1 MRWIIAV
8 GIVLCAMR
16 GIDTAALGQGT
27 FTLEFRESTP
37 QQDPAL
43 EETMRFCD
51 GSNTLPPGMK
61 APQGLPQKFRCFR
74 FGPPDSAVWLIA
86 VSGDKP
92 VLYADVDRT
101 GDLSKATAIAG
112 SRDESST
119 LFEPVTLT
127 VSDGRKVRVRFLS
140 HSNKSDQ
147 PLGCLHAVPAGY
159 RTGKVKLGEKVYAV
173 ALIDGNLNGLY
184 NDPFVGPYYQDRN
197 MDALAI
203 DRNGDGKFDAF
214 DPDKPSPEWSP
225 LAKGLAADGKFYT
238 VTVAADGSQIEI
250 AAAQP
255 KYGNLALGP
264 HQVTVTAFSDFGLFR
279 IEAKGQ
285 PARIPAGRYSTVS
298 GGLVANDGKDDW
310 RLQLGRDT
318 GPTATFT
325 VNADE
330 TLSLPL
336 GPPFV
341 PSAKVTVSE
350 REVSFDYLL
359 QGRSGE
365 VYNAGAILKGSTRLQ
380 PPRLEVLDPGGKVIY
395 SAAFE
400 FG

>member
-1 MRWIIAV
+1 MRWMIAV
-8 GIVLCAMR
+8 TVLVCGMGGMA
-16 GIDTAALGQGT
+16 TAALGQGT

-37 QQDPAL
+37 QQDSAL
-43 EETMRFCD
+43 GETMRGCARSD
-51 GSNTLPPGMK
+51 ALPPGMK

-74 FGPPDSAVWLIA
+74 FGPTDSPVWLIG
-86 VSGDKP
+86 VSGEKP
-92 VLYADVDRT
+92 LLYADVNRT
-101 GDLSKATAIAG
+101 GDFSRATAIAG
-112 SRDESST
+112 KRDESCT
-119 LFEPVTLT
+119 WFEPVTLT
-127 VSDGRKVRVRFLS
+127 VNDGRKIRVRFMS
-140 HSNKSDQ
+140 HSNKSIE

-159 RTGKVKLGEKVYAV
+159 RTGKVKLGEKTYAV

-184 NDPFVGPYYQDRN
+184 NDPLVGPYEGENTDV
-197 MDALAI
+197 LAI
-203 DRNGDGKFDAF
+203 DRNGDRKFDAF
-214 DPDKPSPEWSP
+214 NPGQPSPEWSP
-225 LAKGLAADGKFYT
+225 LAKGLAAGGEFYT

-264 HQVTVTAFSDFGLFR
+264 HQVNLTAFSDFGFLR

-285 PARIPAGRYSTVS
+285 AARIPAGRYSTVS
-298 GGLVANDGKDDW
+298 GGLVTNDGKDAW
-310 RLQLGRDT
+310 RLQLGSDP

-341 PSAKVTVSE
+341 PSAKVTQSE
-350 REVSFDYLL
+350 REVTFDYLL

-365 VYNAGAILKGSTRLQ
+365 AYNAGAIMKGSTRLP
-380 PPRLEVLDPGGKVIY
+380 PPRLEVVDSNGKIIY
-395 SAAFE
+395 TAAFE

>member
-8 GIVLCAMR
+8 AVLLCGM
-16 GIDTAALGQGT
+16 GGMDTSALGQGT
-27 FTLEFRESTP
+27 FALEFREATP

-43 EETMRFCD
+43 GEAMR
-51 GSNTLPPGMK
+51 GSAHRDTLPPEIK
-61 APQGLPQKFRCFR
+61 APQGLPQKFMCFR
-74 FGPPDSAVWLIA
+74 YGPPDAAVWIIGI
-86 VSGDKP
+86 SGAKP
-92 VLYADVDRT
+92 LLFADVNRT
-101 GDLSKATAIAG
+101 GDLSRAAPIAG
-112 SRDESST
+112 KRDESGT
-119 LFEPVTLT
+119 WFDPVTLT
-127 VSDGRKVRVRFLS
+127 GKDAQKVRVRFMS
-140 HSNKSDQ
+140 HSNKSDE

-184 NDPFVGPYYQDRN
+184 NDPLVWPYQGRG
-197 MDALAI
+197 MDVLAI

-225 LAKGLAADGKFYT
+225 LAKGLAADGKFFT

-264 HQVTVTAFSDFGLFR
+264 HQVNLAAFSDFGFLR

-285 PARIPAGRYSTVS
+285 AARIPAGRYSTVS
-298 GGLVANDGKDDW
+298 GGLVANDGKADW
-310 RLQLGRDT
+310 RLQLGSDP
-318 GPTATFT
+318 GPAATFT

-330 TLSLPL
+330 TLPLPL

-341 PSAKVTVSE
+341 PSAKVMQSDRTVIFE
-350 REVSFDYLL
+350 YVLE
-359 QGRSGE
+359 GRSGE
-365 VYNAGAILKGSTRLQ
+365 AYNPSTVMRDTTRLP
-380 PPRLEVLDPGGKVIY
+380 PPRLEVVDSSGKIIY
-395 SAAFE
+395 AAAFE

>member
-1 MRWIIAV
+1 MRWMIAV
-8 GIVLCAMR
+8 TVLLCGM
-16 GIDTAALGQGT
+16 GGMDTSALGQGT
-27 FTLEFRESTP
+27 FTLEFRDATP

-43 EETMRFCD
+43 GETMRMC
-51 GSNTLPPGMK
+51 SRSAAPPAEIK
-61 APQGLPQKFRCFR
+61 APQGLPRQVTYFR
-74 FGPPDSAVWLIA
+74 FGPPDSPPLWLIA

-101 GDLSKATAIAG
+101 GDFSKATVIAG
-112 SRDESST
+112 KRDESCT
-119 LFEPVTLT
+119 WFEPVTLT
-127 VSDGRKVRVRFLS
+127 VSDGRKVRVRFMS
-140 HSNKSDQ
+140 HSNKSVE

-184 NDPFVGPYYQDRN
+184 NDPLVGPYQGEN
-197 MDALAI
+197 MDALAV
-203 DRNGDGKFDAF
+203 DRNSDGKFDGF
-214 DPDKPSPEWSP
+214 NPDKPAPEWSP

-255 KYGNLALGP
+255 KYGNLDLGP
-264 HQVTVTAFSDFGLFR
+264 HQVNLTAFSDFGLLR
-279 IEAKGQ
+279 IEAKGR
-285 PARIPAGRYSTVS
+285 AASIPAGRYSTVS

-310 RLQLGRDT
+310 RLQLGRES
-318 GPTATFT
+318 GPAAAFT
-325 VNADE
+325 VSADE

-341 PSAKVTVSE
+341 PSAKVTQSE
-350 REVSFDYLL
+350 REVTIEYVL

-365 VYNAGAILKGSTRLQ
+365 TYDARSVLKGSTRLQ
-380 PPRLEVLDPGGKVIY
+380 PPRLEVTDSSGKIIY
-395 SAAFE
+395 TAAFE